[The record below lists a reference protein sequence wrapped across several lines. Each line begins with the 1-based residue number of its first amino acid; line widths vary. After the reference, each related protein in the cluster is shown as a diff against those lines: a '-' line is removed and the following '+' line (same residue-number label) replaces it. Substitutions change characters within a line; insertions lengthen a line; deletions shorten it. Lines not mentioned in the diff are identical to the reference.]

1 MKGYPFYMFTFSLLV
16 CFKFIRHL
24 IDRLPF
30 LHCVFYAHSFA
41 DRILTHCIDRLNF
54 FHSCTGQFISA
65 HCDQCCDPCMF

>member
-41 DRILTHCIDRLNF
+41 DRILTQVL
-54 FHSCTGQFISA
+54 IS
-65 HCDQCCDPCMF
+65 